1 MDLDKLQL
9 SSFSISNLYHNNLIR
24 LNNEQKSP
32 DIEKKNIRS
41 LGANE
46 KNILI
51 IINNP
56 NAVFLEDGRL
66 VFLTKVISACKLSLS
81 DIALVNINNIQQDEL
96 QSITSFFK
104 PAKMIIFGVNSMQMK
119 LPFLVPDF
127 QIQNYNNI
135 QYLSAPD
142 LDQIEND
149 QALKKQLWASFQKMF
164 FN

>member
-9 SSFSISNLYHNNLIR
+9 SSFSIRSLYHNSLIR

-32 DIEKKNIRS
+32 DSDRNNLRS

-46 KNILI
+46 KNILV

-56 NAVFLEDGRL
+56 NAAFLEDTQL
-66 VFLTKVISACKLSLS
+66 TFLTKVISACKLSLS
-81 DIALVNINNIQQDEL
+81 DIALININNISEGEL
-96 QSITSFFK
+96 QSMPAIFK
-104 PAKMIIFGVNSMQMK
+104 ASKMIMFGVNSMQMQ
-119 LPFLVPDF
+119 LPFIIPDY

-142 LDQIEND
+142 LKQIETD
-149 QALKKQLWASFQKMF
+149 QTAKKQLWASFQKMF